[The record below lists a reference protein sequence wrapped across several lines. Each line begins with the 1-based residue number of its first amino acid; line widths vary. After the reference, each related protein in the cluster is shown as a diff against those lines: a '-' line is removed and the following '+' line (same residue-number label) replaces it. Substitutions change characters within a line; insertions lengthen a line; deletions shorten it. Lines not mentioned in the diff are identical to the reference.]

1 MKSIL
6 IFNFTDVCSS
16 PLAALTGASTGMIV
30 CHCNGVSDRT
40 IRKVVRE
47 GAGTLRD
54 VGFACGAATC
64 CGGCADAVR
73 QILHAESVQRE
84 EVPVAASPAASANA

>member
-1 MKSIL
+1 
-6 IFNFTDVCSS
+6 
-16 PLAALTGASTGMIV
+16 MIV

-40 IRKVVRE
+40 IRKAVRE
-47 GAGTLRD
+47 GAATLRD

-73 QILHAESVQRE
+73 QIVHAESVQRE
-84 EVPVAASPAASANA
+84 EASVGAAAASTNA